1 MTQTDDDALR
11 FVVTMAIRNA
21 LKPVRKHIGK
31 IDERIV
37 VTKLLRELETAGYE
51 IVRKPGSAGF
61 AVEPPTGRVT

>member
-1 MTQTDDDALR
+1 M
-11 FVVTMAIRNA
+11 
-21 LKPVRKHIGK
+21 RKQIGE

-37 VTKLLRELETAGYE
+37 VAKLLGELGVAGYE